1 MNKGAWMSDRKL
13 MAVEIGVAITKT
25 ESEWLDAFLSAVH
38 GGDYAIANLQLVPAR
53 IRGVLAAAG
62 FYQFA
67 APIALALGAGDDPMV
82 FVRELVDR
90 IAPREPWKDADRK
103 PRGGDSWEPGVDGP
117 GAGQ

>member
-1 MNKGAWMSDRKL
+1 MSDRKL
-13 MAVEIGVAITKT
+13 MAVEIGVTITKT

-38 GGDYAIANLQLVPAR
+38 GGDYALANLQPVPAR
-53 IRGVLAAAG
+53 IRGVLLAAG
-62 FYQFA
+62 FYSS
-67 APIALALGAGDDPMV
+67 APVPLISAPGAGDDPMA